1 MLLYIFHGDLVEL
14 GFKTKLQKKFIFE
27 YSEFN
32 FMERPVI
39 KDKEVLAY
47 IEEMERQLKN
57 FKSDNAV
64 AKMYLSKLNW
74 VDYIVGIQNDLTNDA
89 KKEAEQIDSEDYEED
104 LDDND
109 YGYQEM
115 KRRAAEKKSE
125 MKARSIDRMLD
136 RCLKIQEGILKTATD
151 LKELEKLTNP
161 DSLNSVKK
169 EMGSAFERGLNMIK
183 K

>member
-1 MLLYIFHGDLVEL
+1 
-14 GFKTKLQKKFIFE
+14 
-27 YSEFN
+27 
-32 FMERPVI
+32 
-39 KDKEVLAY
+39 
-47 IEEMERQLKN
+47 
-57 FKSDNAV
+57 
-64 AKMYLSKLNW
+64 
-74 VDYIVGIQNDLTNDA
+74 
-89 KKEAEQIDSEDYEED
+89 
-104 LDDND
+104 
-109 YGYQEM
+109 
-115 KRRAAEKKSE
+115 